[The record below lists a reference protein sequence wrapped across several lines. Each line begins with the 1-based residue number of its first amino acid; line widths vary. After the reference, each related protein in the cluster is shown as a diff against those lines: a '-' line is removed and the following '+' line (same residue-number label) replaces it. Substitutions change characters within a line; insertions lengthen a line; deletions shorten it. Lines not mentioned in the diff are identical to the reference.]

1 MALAIPGHLS
11 SSGSSSSAAG
21 PPSREGTG
29 RSFQPELIRSPH
41 SIKAL
46 GLVKQMAQLET
57 VSELTNFYGAPSV
70 LAVKKCLD
78 HIDAHARAFI
88 GRSPF
93 LVLSTADA
101 DGWPDSSPRGDAPG
115 FVVVEDPHTLLIP
128 DRPGNNRVDSFHN
141 LIANPKAGL
150 LFLVPGHPH
159 SLRVNGTARLLTNG
173 ELCRRFS
180 VQGKPARAVIEVT
193 AREVFFHCGK
203 SLIRSRL
210 WEPAQWPDRTGLAGL
225 GAALAD
231 QIKTIDAATAEAMV
245 AESIA
250 KRLY

>member
-1 MALAIPGHLS
+1 MDQVDSVCELASL
-11 SSGSSSSAAG
+11 
-21 PPSREGTG
+21 
-29 RSFQPELIRSPH
+29 
-41 SIKAL
+41 
-46 GLVKQMAQLET
+46 
-57 VSELTNFYGAPSV
+57 YGAPTV
-70 LAVKKCLD
+70 LAVKKSLD

-101 DGWPDSSPRGDAPG
+101 NGWPDASPRGDAPG
-115 FVVVEDPHTLLIP
+115 FVVVEDPRTLLIP

-159 SLRVNGTARLLTNG
+159 SLRVNGIARLLTNG

-180 VQGKPARAVIEVT
+180 VQGKPARAVLEVT
-193 AREVFFHCGK
+193 VREVFFHRGK

-210 WEPAQWPDRTGLAGL
+210 WEPAQWPDRSGLAGL

-231 QIKTIDAATAEAMV
+231 QIKTIDTATAEAMV
-245 AESIA
+245 AQSIA